1 MTIKKRKAYEFE
13 IIDLAFGG
21 KGLAKPDGFPVFIDR
36 ALPGDKVFA
45 KVVKK
50 KKNFAEAKL
59 IEYVEKSSKRG
70 KPRCEYADY
79 CGGCKWQALSYETQ
93 LEYKKN
99 HVLESLEHIAKLHDI
114 KVNDVMPSPLVYQ
127 FRNKMEFSCSDRRW
141 LLPEELNNPDIKKDF
156 GLGLHVPGTF
166 DQVIDLKRC
175 EIQPELGNKIMEYV
189 RNFIKESGLKAYGLR
204 SHEGFWRFLMLRH
217 SSFFDKWMVN
227 IVTTE
232 ENDELLGKLS
242 HGLIKTFPGIDSV
255 INNITSKKAG
265 IAIGEYEKVL
275 AGKSYIKEK
284 LGNFTFIISANS
296 FFQTNTK
303 AAENLYSIVSKYA
316 ALTGKERVLDLYSGT
331 GTIPIWLSSD
341 AKEIVGI
348 EIVESAV
355 NDARKNAEINKI
367 TNLKF
372 LTGDIKDIL
381 PILSRAG
388 DDHAYDYHID
398 NKIDII
404 IIDPP
409 RAGMHKDVLFE
420 VLKLLPEKI
429 VYVSCNPA
437 TLARD
442 LEILCTKYNIL
453 EVQPVDMFPHTFHIE
468 SVANLVLKKA

>member
-1 MTIKKRKAYEFE
+1 MEIKKRKAYEFE

-59 IEYVEKSSKRG
+59 IEILEKSPEREKSLCK
-70 KPRCEYADY
+70 YASY
-79 CGGCKWQALSYETQ
+79 CGGCKWQELPYEAQ

-99 HVLESLEHIAKLHDI
+99 HVKESLEHIAGLDH
-114 KVNDVMPSPLVYQ
+114 VNVKDVKPSANIYQ
-127 FRNKMEFSCSDRRW
+127 YRNKMEFSCSDKRW
-141 LLPEELNNPDIKKDF
+141 LLPEELSNPDIKKDF

-166 DQVIDLKRC
+166 DRVINLERC
-175 EIQPELGNKIMEYV
+175 EIQPELGNQIMEEV
-189 RNFIKESGLKAYGLR
+189 RAFIKSSGLPAYGLR

-217 SSFFDKWMVN
+217 SYHFDKWMVN
-227 IVTTE
+227 IVTAQ
-232 ENDELLGKLS
+232 ENDELLKKLAIQ
-242 HGLIKTFPGIDSV
+242 LIEKFPQIDSV
-255 INNITSKKAG
+255 VNNVTSRKAG
-265 IAIGEYEKVL
+265 VAIGEYEKLL

-284 LGNFTFIISANS
+284 LGDYTFKISANS

-303 AAENLYSIVSKYA
+303 GAESLYSIVSQYA
-316 ALTGKERVLDLYSGT
+316 NLTGKERVLDLYSGT
-331 GTIPIWLSSD
+331 GTIPIWLSKD

-348 EIVESAV
+348 EIIESAV
-355 NDARKNAEINKI
+355 EDARKNAQLNNI

-372 LTGDIKDIL
+372 LIGDIKDVL
-381 PILSRAG
+381 PSFKQISNE
-388 DDHAYDYHID
+388 ID
-398 NKIDII
+398 VM

-409 RAGMHKDVLFE
+409 RAGMHKDVLSQ
-420 VLKLLPEKI
+420 VLMLLPEKI

-442 LEILCTKYNIL
+442 LEHLCTKYDVL

-468 SVANLVLKKA
+468 SVANLSLKTK